1 MDDPFDTLGLPAR
14 FDLDRGAIEAA
25 YLSRAAAAHPDH
37 GRAEGVDEEGAIARL
52 NAARGTLLD
61 AEKRARAVLSRL
73 GGGAP
78 AGAGGGGGGGGG
90 GEERALPPGFLEA
103 MMEAR
108 ERMEAERG
116 QPRSAERWEA
126 WAEERRAGHVREV
139 GRLLA
144 EAGAMAEGQRGP
156 LLSRVR
162 RELNAWRYVERMLE
176 QIGEA

>member
-1 MDDPFDTLGLPAR
+1 MNDPFDTLGLPAR

-37 GRAEGVDEEGAIARL
+37 GGTEAADVEGAIARL

-61 AEKRARAVLSRL
+61 AEKRARALVARLSVGEAVGVR
-73 GGGAP
+73 GV
-78 AGAGGGGGGGGG
+78 AG
-90 GEERALPPGFLEA
+90 EDRALPPGFLET

-116 QPRSAERWEA
+116 QPGSAERWEG
-126 WAEERRAGHVREV
+126 WAEERRAGHVKEV
-139 GRLLA
+139 GRLLG
-144 EAGAMAEGQRGP
+144 EAGAKPAGGRSGA
-156 LLSRVR
+156 LAAVR

-176 QIGEA
+176 QISGA

>member
-25 YLSRAAAAHPDH
+25 YLSRAAAAHPDR
-37 GRAEGVDEEGAIARL
+37 GGTEGVDFEATIARL

-61 AEKRARAVLSRL
+61 AEKRARALLARL
-73 GGGAP
+73 TAGEAKITPGGA
-78 AGAGGGGGGGGG
+78 
-90 GEERALPPGFLEA
+90 EDRALPPGFLEA

-116 QPRSAERWEA
+116 QPGSAERWEA
-126 WAEERRAGHVREV
+126 WAEARRAGHVKEV

-144 EAGAMAEGQRGP
+144 EAGARPVGGRAVA
-156 LLSRVR
+156 LAAVR

-176 QIGEA
+176 QIIEA